1 MDPSTAKV
9 EPREPEI
16 QSDPQLQRVPE
27 KAGLCEMLSQESKQA
42 SKQAN
47 KILLLELGVLVSTVS
62 LTREDHLTPKV

>member
-9 EPREPEI
+9 EPGEPEI

-42 SKQAN
+42 SKQNPFVGARGAG
-47 KILLLELGVLVSTVS
+47 EYC
-62 LTREDHLTPKV
+62 